1 MIILGIDPGLAN
13 TGYGLIRYEKK
24 KIELIDYGCVLT
36 YKKDTFS
43 LRIKK
48 IYYKMKELIEKYN
61 PHEVAIEEIFFNKN
75 VRSALTVSKVHGMVA
90 ITVALAGLELYE
102 YTPLQIKQATV
113 GNGRAEKHQVQSM
126 VKILLNLSE
135 IPRPDHA
142 ADALAAAICHI
153 HTKY

>member
-48 IYYKMKELIEKYN
+48 IYYKIKELIEKYN

-75 VRSALTVSKVHGMVA
+75 VRSALTV
-90 ITVALAGLELYE
+90 
-102 YTPLQIKQATV
+102 
-113 GNGRAEKHQVQSM
+113 
-126 VKILLNLSE
+126 
-135 IPRPDHA
+135 
-142 ADALAAAICHI
+142 
-153 HTKY
+153 

>member
-1 MIILGIDPGLAN
+1 MIILGIDPGLSN

-24 KIELIDYGCVLT
+24 KIELIDYGCLLT

-43 LRIKK
+43 IRIKK
-48 IYYKMKELIEKYN
+48 IYYKVKELIEKYN

-75 VRSALTVSKVHGMVA
+75 VRSALTVSKVHGMIA
-90 ITVALAGLELYE
+90 ITVALIGLELYE

-113 GNGRAEKHQVQSM
+113 GNGRAEKYQVQSM

-135 IPRPDHA
+135 IPQPDHA
-142 ADALAAAICHI
+142 ADALAVAICHI

>member
-1 MIILGIDPGLAN
+1 MIILGIDPGLSN
-13 TGYGLIRYEKK
+13 TGYGLIKYDKK

-48 IYYKMKELIEKYN
+48 IYYKIKELIEKYN

-135 IPRPDHA
+135 IPQPDHA
-142 ADALAAAICHI
+142 ADALAAAICHV

>member
-1 MIILGIDPGLAN
+1 VIILGIDPGLTN

-36 YKKDTFS
+36 CKKDTFS

-48 IYYKMKELIEKYN
+48 IYYKIKELIEKYN

-90 ITVALAGLELYE
+90 ITVALMGLELYE

-113 GNGRAEKHQVQSM
+113 GSGRAEKHQVQSM

-135 IPRPDHA
+135 IPRPDHT
-142 ADALAAAICHI
+142 ADALAAAICHV

>member
-13 TGYGLIRYEKK
+13 TGYGLIQYEKK
-24 KIELIDYGCVLT
+24 KIELIDYGCVST
-36 YKKDTFS
+36 YKKDIFS

-48 IYYKMKELIEKYN
+48 IYYKIKELIEKYN

-90 ITVALAGLELYE
+90 ITVALMGLELYE

-135 IPRPDHA
+135 IPQPDHA
-142 ADALAAAICHI
+142 ADALAAAICHV

>member
-1 MIILGIDPGLAN
+1 VIILGIDPGLTN

-43 LRIKK
+43 IRIKK
-48 IYYKMKELIEKYN
+48 IYYKIKELIEKYN

-75 VRSALTVSKVHGMVA
+75 VRSALTVSKVHGMIA
-90 ITVALAGLELYE
+90 ITVALIGLELYE

-113 GNGRAEKHQVQSM
+113 GNGRAEKYQVQSM

-135 IPRPDHA
+135 IPQPDHA
-142 ADALAAAICHI
+142 ADALAVAICHI

>member
-1 MIILGIDPGLAN
+1 VIILGIDPGLAN

-48 IYYKMKELIEKYN
+48 IYYKIKELIEKYN

-75 VRSALTVSKVHGMVA
+75 VRSAITVSKVHGMVA
-90 ITVALAGLELYE
+90 ITVALMGLELYE

-135 IPRPDHA
+135 IPQPDHA
-142 ADALAAAICHI
+142 ADALAAAICHV

>member
-48 IYYKMKELIEKYN
+48 IYYKIKELIEKYN

-90 ITVALAGLELYE
+90 ITVALMGLELYE

-126 VKILLNLSE
+126 VKILLNLSK
-135 IPRPDHA
+135 IPQPDHA
-142 ADALAAAICHI
+142 ADALATAICHV

>member
-1 MIILGIDPGLAN
+1 VIILGIDPGLTN

-43 LRIKK
+43 IRIKK
-48 IYYKMKELIEKYN
+48 IYYKIKELIEKYN

-75 VRSALTVSKVHGMVA
+75 VRSALTVSKVHGMIA
-90 ITVALAGLELYE
+90 ITVALIGLELYE

-135 IPRPDHA
+135 IPQPDHA
-142 ADALAAAICHI
+142 ADALAVAICHI

>member
-1 MIILGIDPGLAN
+1 VIILGIDPGLNN

-43 LRIKK
+43 IRIKK
-48 IYYKMKELIEKYN
+48 IYYKIKELIEKYN

-75 VRSALTVSKVHGMVA
+75 VRSALTVSKVHGMIA
-90 ITVALAGLELYE
+90 ITVALIGLELYE

-135 IPRPDHA
+135 IPQPDHA
-142 ADALAAAICHI
+142 ADALAVAICHA

>member
-1 MIILGIDPGLAN
+1 MIILGIDPGLSN

-43 LRIKK
+43 IRIKK
-48 IYYKMKELIEKYN
+48 IYYKIKELIEKYN

-75 VRSALTVSKVHGMVA
+75 VRSALTVSKVHGMIA
-90 ITVALAGLELYE
+90 ITVALIGLELYE

-113 GNGRAEKHQVQSM
+113 GNGRAEKYQVQSM

-135 IPRPDHA
+135 IPQPDHA
-142 ADALAAAICHI
+142 ADALAVAICHI

>member
-1 MIILGIDPGLAN
+1 VIILGIDPGLAN

-48 IYYKMKELIEKYN
+48 IYYKIKELIEKYN

-75 VRSALTVSKVHGMVA
+75 VRSAITVSKVHGMVA
-90 ITVALAGLELYE
+90 ITVALMGLELYE

-126 VKILLNLSE
+126 VKILLNLSK
-135 IPRPDHA
+135 IPQPDHA
-142 ADALAAAICHI
+142 ADALAAAICHV

>member
-48 IYYKMKELIEKYN
+48 IYYKIKELMEKYN
-61 PHEVAIEEIFFNKN
+61 LHEVAIEEIFFNKN

-90 ITVALAGLELYE
+90 ITVALMGLELYE

-126 VKILLNLSE
+126 VKILLNLSK
-135 IPRPDHA
+135 IPQPDHA
-142 ADALAAAICHI
+142 ADALATAICHV

>member
-1 MIILGIDPGLAN
+1 MIILGIDPGLNN

-24 KIELIDYGCVLT
+24 KIELVDYGCILT
-36 YKKDTFS
+36 YKKDTFG
-43 LRIKK
+43 LRIKT
-48 IYYKMKELIEKYN
+48 IYYKIKELIEKHN
-61 PHEVAIEEIFFNKN
+61 PHEVVIEEIFFNKN

-90 ITVALAGLELYE
+90 ITVALMGLELYE

-135 IPRPDHA
+135 IPQPDHA
-142 ADALAAAICHI
+142 ADALAVAICHV

>member
-24 KIELIDYGCVLT
+24 QIELIDYGCVLT

-48 IYYKMKELIEKYN
+48 IYYKIKELIEKYN

-90 ITVALAGLELYE
+90 ITVALMGPELYE

-135 IPRPDHA
+135 IPQPDHA

>member
-1 MIILGIDPGLAN
+1 MIVLGIDPGLSN
-13 TGYGLIRYEKK
+13 TGYGLIKYDKK

-36 YKKDTFS
+36 YKEDNFS
-43 LRIKK
+43 VRIKK
-48 IYYKMKELIEKYN
+48 IYYKIKELIEKYN
-61 PHEVAIEEIFFNKN
+61 PNEVVIEDIFFNKN
-75 VRSALTVSKVHGMVA
+75 VRSALTVSKIHGMVA
-90 ITVALAGLELYE
+90 ITVALMELELYE

-126 VKILLNLSE
+126 VKILLNLSK
-135 IPRPDHA
+135 IPQPDHA

>member
-36 YKKDTFS
+36 YKKDAFS

-48 IYYKMKELIEKYN
+48 IYYKIKELIEKYN

-90 ITVALAGLELYE
+90 ITVALMGLELYE

-135 IPRPDHA
+135 IPQPDHA
-142 ADALAAAICHI
+142 ADALAAAICHV

>member
-1 MIILGIDPGLAN
+1 VIILGIDPGLAN

-48 IYYKMKELIEKYN
+48 IYYKIKELIEKYN

-75 VRSALTVSKVHGMVA
+75 VRSAITVSKVHGMVA
-90 ITVALAGLELYE
+90 ITVALMGLELYE

-113 GNGRAEKHQVQSM
+113 GNGRAEKRQVQSM

-135 IPRPDHA
+135 IPQPDHA
-142 ADALAAAICHI
+142 ADALAAAICHV

>member
-1 MIILGIDPGLAN
+1 MIVLGIDPGLSN
-13 TGYGLIRYEKK
+13 TGYGLIKYDKK

-36 YKKDTFS
+36 YKKDNFS
-43 LRIKK
+43 VRIKK
-48 IYYKMKELIEKYN
+48 IYYKIKELIEKYN
-61 PHEVAIEEIFFNKN
+61 PHEVAIEDIFFNKN

-90 ITVALAGLELYE
+90 ITVALMELELYE

-126 VKILLNLSE
+126 VKILLNLSK
-135 IPRPDHA
+135 IPQPDHA

>member
-1 MIILGIDPGLAN
+1 MIILGIDPGLNN
-13 TGYGLIRYEKK
+13 TGYGLIKCEKK
-24 KIELIDYGCVLT
+24 KIDLIDYGCILT
-36 YKKDTFS
+36 YKKDTFG

-48 IYYKMKELIEKYN
+48 IYYKIKELIEKYN

-90 ITVALAGLELYE
+90 ITVALMGLELYE

-113 GNGRAEKHQVQSM
+113 GNGRAEKYQVQSM
-126 VKILLNLSE
+126 VKILLNLPE
-135 IPRPDHA
+135 IPQPDHA
-142 ADALAAAICHI
+142 ADALAVAICHV

>member
-1 MIILGIDPGLAN
+1 MIILGIDPGLTN

-43 LRIKK
+43 IRIKK
-48 IYYKMKELIEKYN
+48 IYYKVKELIEKYN

-75 VRSALTVSKVHGMVA
+75 VRSALTVSKVHGMIA
-90 ITVALAGLELYE
+90 ITVALIGLELYE

-113 GNGRAEKHQVQSM
+113 GNGRAEKYQVQSM

-135 IPRPDHA
+135 IPQPDHA
-142 ADALAAAICHI
+142 ADALAVAICHI

>member
-1 MIILGIDPGLAN
+1 VIILGIDPGLNN

-43 LRIKK
+43 IRIKK
-48 IYYKMKELIEKYN
+48 IYYKIKELIEKYN

-75 VRSALTVSKVHGMVA
+75 VRSALTVSKVHGMIA
-90 ITVALAGLELYE
+90 ITVALIGLELYE

-135 IPRPDHA
+135 IPQPDHA
-142 ADALAAAICHI
+142 ADALAVAICHV

>member
-1 MIILGIDPGLAN
+1 VIILGIDPGLAN

-36 YKKDTFS
+36 YKKDAFS

-48 IYYKMKELIEKYN
+48 IYYKIKELIEKYN

-75 VRSALTVSKVHGMVA
+75 VRSAITVSKVHGMVA
-90 ITVALAGLELYE
+90 ITVALIGLELYE

-135 IPRPDHA
+135 IPQPDHA

>member
-1 MIILGIDPGLAN
+1 VIILGIDPGLNN
-13 TGYGLIRYEKK
+13 TGYGLIKYEKK

-36 YKKDTFS
+36 YKQDTFS

-48 IYYKMKELIEKYN
+48 IYYKIKELIEKYN

-90 ITVALAGLELYE
+90 ITVALMGLELYE

-135 IPRPDHA
+135 IPQPDHA
-142 ADALAAAICHI
+142 ADALAVAICHI